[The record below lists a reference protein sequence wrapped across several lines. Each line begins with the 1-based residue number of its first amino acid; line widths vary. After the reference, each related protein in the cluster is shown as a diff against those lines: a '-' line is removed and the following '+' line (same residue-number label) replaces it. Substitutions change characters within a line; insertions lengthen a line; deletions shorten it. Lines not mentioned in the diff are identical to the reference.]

1 MSRSTGT
8 AKSERLE
15 LSSLNSK
22 GLDALHAEVAR
33 AFDFFNALHWGG
45 ALPVPIFAFFRQPP
59 NGHRLGHYRARSWKA
74 PDGELR
80 DELIFYADLAL
91 ERGMHEVLVTLLH
104 EAVHV
109 WQEHFG
115 RPSVA
120 HHNEEWHREA
130 ARVGLVTSGASGA
143 TDAGAAFLAAVEEF
157 KPRVDKI
164 PFRVRELAGR
174 KPGKQ
179 VKWTCGCGFGV
190 RVAIANFDASC
201 NRCGRPFCRADG
213 RR

>member
-1 MSRSTGT
+1 MSQSTGT
-8 AKSERLE
+8 AKSQRLE

-33 AFDFFNALHWGG
+33 AFDFFNELHWGG
-45 ALPVPIFAFFRQPP
+45 RLPQPIFAFFRQPP
-59 NGHRLGHYRARSWKA
+59 NGRRLGHYRPRSWRA

-80 DELIFYADLAL
+80 DELIVYADLAL
-91 ERGMHEVLVTLLH
+91 ERGMHEVLVTVLH

-115 RPSVA
+115 KPSGA

-130 ARVGLVTSGASGA
+130 ARVGLVTSGASGV
-143 TDAGAAFLAAVEEF
+143 TGAGEGFHAAVKELQ
-157 KPRVDKI
+157 PRVDKI
-164 PFRVRELAGR
+164 PFRVREHAGR
-174 KPGKQ
+174 KVGKL
-179 VKWTCGCGFGV
+179 VKWTCRCGFGV
-190 RVAIANFDASC
+190 RVAVADFDATC
-201 NRCGRPFCRADG
+201 NACGERFRRAAG